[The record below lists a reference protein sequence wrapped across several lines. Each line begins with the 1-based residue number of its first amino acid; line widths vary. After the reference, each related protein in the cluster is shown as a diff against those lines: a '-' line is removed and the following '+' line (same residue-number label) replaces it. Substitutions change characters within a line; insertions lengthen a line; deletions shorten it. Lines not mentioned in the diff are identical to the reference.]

1 MGIRLAD
8 APDPA
13 AALDPDLANAARGI
27 GVAVA
32 VRLRELAPAI
42 RPATESGGEPDL
54 VIEEITLDPPD
65 PLDALTLLA
74 CMSAHDAYVTARGRA
89 AGASPGA
96 LALARVLA
104 WASRAEMLGRAPRI
118 QWLGPPARRPDDVQ
132 GMAVTARVRL
142 RGPDGDVQA
151 AAVAVVA

>member
-1 MGIRLAD
+1 VGIRLAEG
-8 APDPA
+8 PDPA
-13 AALDPDLANAARGI
+13 SALDPDLANAARGI

-32 VRLRELAPAI
+32 ARLMELAPAI
-42 RPATESGGEPDL
+42 RPPAGQGEPDL

-74 CMSAHDAYVTARGRA
+74 CMSAHDAYVTGRGRA

-118 QWLGPPARRPDDVQ
+118 AWLGPPNRRPDDIA
-132 GMAVTARVRL
+132 GTAVTATVRL
-142 RGPDGDVQA
+142 TGPDGTVRA
-151 AAVAVVA
+151 AAVAVVT

>member
-1 MGIRLAD
+1 MGIRLSEG
-8 APDPA
+8 PDPA

-27 GVAVA
+27 GVALA
-32 VRLRELAPAI
+32 ARLRELAPAI
-42 RPATESGGEPDL
+42 RPATDTGEPDL
-54 VIEEITLDPPD
+54 VIEEITLDPED
-65 PLDALTLLA
+65 PLDPLTLLA
-74 CMSAHDAYVTARGRA
+74 CMSAHDAYVAARGRA

-118 QWLGPPARRPDDVQ
+118 QWLGPPARCPDGIV
-132 GMAVTARVRL
+132 GTAVTARVHL
-142 RGPDGDVQA
+142 TGPDGSVRA